1 MTLIIGVIASLILE
15 AVKRVKAR
23 YGDELGS
30 KLIYGSIF
38 LIALV
43 WTILTTTQIISPE
56 TVNKILTIIAS
67 AVATYEI
74 ILKRLPIDQL
84 FSGSDKK

>member
-1 MTLIIGVIASLILE
+1 MTLIIGLLASLVLE

-23 YGDELGS
+23 FGDELGT
-30 KLIYGSIF
+30 KLIYGTIF
-38 LIALV
+38 FVALL
-43 WTILTTTQIISPE
+43 WTVLTTTQIISPE
-56 TVNKILTIIAS
+56 AVNKILTVIAS

-84 FSGSDKK
+84 LGTDKK